1 MKALK
6 RNKTPFW
13 YAVYQRTEDVIDSN
27 NRLTGEK
34 HNIYD
39 TPKKAYGNISASSG
53 STINRATANV
63 VQRAYGETVDYDRVI
78 VMDDLGLVINEAS
91 VVWIDPPVDPELE
104 SATGRFNTPYQYI
117 VTRIARTLNVLSL
130 TLREVTVRA

>member
-6 RNKTPFW
+6 RNKRPFW
-13 YAVYQRTEDVIDSN
+13 YAVYTGVEDVIDSQG
-27 NRLTGEK
+27 RFTGEK
-34 HNIYD
+34 RISYD
-39 TPKKAYGNISASSG
+39 APQKAYGNISASSG

-63 VQRAYGETVDYDRVI
+63 VQRPYGETVDYDRVI
-78 VMDDLGLVINEAS
+78 VMDDLDLVINEAS
-91 VVWIDPPVDPELE
+91 VVWIDPPEEPELNKDG
-104 SATGRFNTPYQYI
+104 TFNVPYEYI

>member
-6 RNKTPFW
+6 RNKRSFW
-13 YAVYQRTEDVIDSN
+13 YAVYMGVVDVTDEQG
-27 NRLTGEK
+27 RLTGEK
-34 HNIYD
+34 RISYSA
-39 TPKKAYGNISASSG
+39 PKLAHGNISASSG

-63 VQRAYGETVDYDRVI
+63 VQRPYGETVDYDRVI

-91 VVWIDPPVDPELE
+91 VVWIDPPTKPKLNVDG
-104 SATGRFNTPYQYI
+104 TFNTPYEYI
-117 VTRIARTLNVLSL
+117 ITRIARTLNVLSL